1 MNLNPHPPL
10 KPRPLTAAPG
20 RRNLMSALPAVTA
33 PSEAVTAAPPPV
45 TAAATTSATAPVMVR
60 VNKSKLRLLET
71 NGLDVIRRLRDQ
83 QSTKH
88 TAPHARDAEQE
99 EPKQLSPISD
109 DGYISPPPRLRAMQA
124 AVIAKINQNRANRED
139 DRAAVIQRIN
149 SASHSLQQIPPPG
162 NRPETVRS
170 ARLQK
175 NPLGLRFNNTLNVGP
190 LDTRKGG
197 KSRRKL
203 GRRTVKRNRRLTRSK
218 HKHRRANIRGTNRK

>member
-1 MNLNPHPPL
+1 MNPHQPRH
-10 KPRPLTAAPG
+10 PRPSTAAPG

-99 EPKQLSPISD
+99 ESKQLSPISD

-124 AVIAKINQNRANRED
+124 AVRYRINQNRANREN
-139 DRAAVIQRIN
+139 DRAAVIQGIN
-149 SASHSLQQIPPPG
+149 SASHSLQQRPPPG

-170 ARLQK
+170 ARLQR

-197 KSRRKL
+197 KSRKKL
-203 GRRTVKRNRRLTRSK
+203 GRRTVNRKRRLTR
-218 HKHRRANIRGTNRK
+218 HRRANRRGTNRK